1 MKRDEFKKMHVIQQ
15 TQKIH
20 PVRDEIIIT
29 AMKFVTYLTALF
41 ELRNVNFLPILSPY
55 GTFHCKLLP
64 SRNRDF
70 VLSLNCAYFWFA
82 CNEWDFSELTYRCR
96 EKSCSVNESLYQQK
110 VWLKQL
116 HVMQLGIVT
125 IHSKKL
131 IVFATFNN
139 FAFVEHTNQIG
150 LTNGG

>member
-1 MKRDEFKKMHVIQQ
+1 MKRDEVK
-15 TQKIH
+15 KIH

-55 GTFHCKLLP
+55 GTFHCKLVP
-64 SRNRDF
+64 SRNRAF

-82 CNEWDFSELTYRCR
+82 CNERDFSEVTYRCR
-96 EKSCSVNESLYQQK
+96 EKSYSANEQPYQE

-125 IHSKKL
+125 IQGKKL